1 MHYRLSQSMQAHP
14 GTSSPA
20 DVSVVLN
27 TVFGSVSSSVYSVL
41 CRVVVCLISGYHALL
56 TKQKATRCSYPLSPV
71 QTPTCLCHRPD
82 SQLRKGGEGKCTH
95 SVCGLV
101 ISLCKLCIGMA
112 SRAFRGHLHAGS
124 AAVVTTP
131 ALEKQKVR
139 APVRSHWCGWPRVCQ
154 YPHMWVQ
161 LHRHRWGCAHFIPC
175 RPWLQVPAST

>member
-14 GTSSPA
+14 STSSPA

-27 TVFGSVSSSVYSVL
+27 TVCGSVSSSVYSVL
-41 CRVVVCLISGYHALL
+41 CRVVVCWISGYHALL

-71 QTPTCLCHRPD
+71 QTPTYLCHRPD
-82 SQLRKGGEGKCTH
+82 SQLRKGREGKCTH

-139 APVRSHWCGWPRVCQ
+139 ASVRSH
-154 YPHMWVQ
+154 
-161 LHRHRWGCAHFIPC
+161 
-175 RPWLQVPAST
+175 